1 MSIHTA
7 QYAALEKKDPKL
19 QQIKNWVLKD
29 GDDRWGVFLGGGHG
43 MQRRTRPISLLV

>member
-19 QQIKNWVLKD
+19 QQIKNWALKD
-29 GDDRWGVFLGGGHG
+29 GDDRWGFFLGVDMVCSVVRG
-43 MQRRTRPISLLV
+43 P